1 MFKNKRLLVFWVFLS
16 LVVGISACKSKF
28 DQLRASNDVT
38 KKYQEALRLYNNK
51 YYNKALLLFEDL
63 VQRYRGRTEAED
75 LYYYY
80 AYTNF
85 KLKDYTTAR
94 YHFKVFAETYPN
106 SPRAE
111 ECRFMSAKCYYL
123 ESPVYSLDQQNT
135 VKAIDALQLFINLY
149 PKSERVPAASK
160 LIDDLRGKLELKSYM
175 NAKLFLDLG
184 DYKSAIIAFRNSTK
198 DFPDTKYAEE
208 MEFLS
213 IKAQYLLAK
222 NSFES
227 KQEERFNEVIQL
239 YADFSTKYP
248 ISKYLKEASQFKKS
262 SEQGIFEV
270 QELLASENGKEKTQ
284 KNWFLQKRHKWAIKV
299 PW

>member
-1 MFKNKRLLVFWVFLS
+1 MFKNKGLLVFWVFLS

-284 KNWFLQKRHKWAIKV
+284 KN
-299 PW
+299 

>member
-1 MFKNKRLLVFWVFLS
+1 MFKNKGLLVFWFFLS

-284 KNWFLQKRHKWAIKV
+284 KN
-299 PW
+299 

>member
-1 MFKNKRLLVFWVFLS
+1 MFKNKGLLVFWFFLS

-184 DYKSAIIAFRNSTK
+184 DYKSAIIAFRNSIK

-208 MEFLS
+208 MEFFS

-284 KNWFLQKRHKWAIKV
+284 KN
-299 PW
+299 